1 MRIVAVA
8 SGTSADALDVGV
20 VDVGLEGSSVTMGIV
35 ATGLEPWP
43 DDLRR
48 ALLDVLPPAG
58 TTAGAICQLDQLI
71 GVAVA
76 DAVDR
81 VVAQLDRPPH
91 LVVSPGQT
99 VFHDVRDGRCYGTLQ
114 LGQPAWIAERTGLPV
129 VSDLRARDVAA
140 GGHGTPLASTLDAL
154 WLAGSGG
161 PRAALNL
168 GGIAS
173 VSVVGEEGEPV
184 KAWDTGPATCLLDVA
199 AQRVTEGRLNHDVD
213 GRLALAGEVRA
224 ELLAVLLEH
233 PHFSELPPVST
244 GREAF
249 SAGYLDDVLDRGPDV
264 DGPDLLA
271 TLTELT
277 ALTVARALAPYGVM
291 EVVASGG
298 GVRNPALM
306 EAVRRRLDGV
316 PLVTSDER
324 GIPADAKEVVLW
336 ALLGFMT
343 WHGLAGATSA
353 TGALEGRV
361 LGRITPGLEPLRLPK
376 PATWPPRR
384 LQVLSHDAPGRYSP
398 EGVG

>member
-20 VDVGLEGSSVTMGIV
+20 VDVGLDGSSVTMEIV
-35 ATGLEPWP
+35 GTGAEPWP
-43 DDLRR
+43 EDLRR
-48 ALLDVLPPAG
+48 ALLDLLPPAA
-58 TTAGAICQLDQLI
+58 TTAGSICQLDQRI

-76 DAVDR
+76 EAVDR
-81 VVAQLDRPPH
+81 VVSQLDRPPH

-140 GGHGTPLASTLDAL
+140 GGHGAPLASTLDAL
-154 WLAGSGG
+154 WLAGPGG

-168 GGIAS
+168 GGIAN
-173 VSVVGEEGEPV
+173 VSVVGDEGQPV
-184 KAWDTGPATCLLDVA
+184 LAWDTGPANCLLDVA
-199 AQRVTEGRLNHDVD
+199 AHLVTDGRLGYDAD
-213 GRLALAGEVRA
+213 GRLALAGEARPD
-224 ELLAVLLEH
+224 LLALLLEH
-233 PHFSELPPVST
+233 PHFNQAPPVST

-249 SAGYLDDVLDRGPDV
+249 SAGYLDDVLARLPEV
-264 DGPDLLA
+264 SGPDLLA

-277 ALTVARALAPYGVM
+277 ALTVARAVAPYGVM

-298 GVRNPALM
+298 GVHNPALM
-306 EAVRRRLDGV
+306 EALRRRLDV
-316 PLVTSDER
+316 RLVTSDER

-336 ALLGFMT
+336 ALLGFLT
-343 WHGLAGATSA
+343 WHGLAGTTSA
-353 TGALEGRV
+353 TGAREARV

-376 PATWPPRR
+376 PAAWPPRR
-384 LQVLSHDAPGRYSP
+384 LRVLSQDYPGAYSA
-398 EGVG
+398 EGVV